1 MTMKSFMKKNRAFS
15 AYVIIAL
22 IVALSGIFFGRGNEL
37 FYMLLA
43 QYLLLPVAGFIC
55 SVCSAKKGTAFGLLS
70 PVIFTLIAT
79 LLPFIVFSS
88 TDIVF
93 LIFSGVPCA
102 AGLILGFIGHLISR
116 LRKTSAE
123 EKKQARQEKLAKM
136 EEDRTEAEEFSVEAE
151 DVNASEANAP
161 EAEEVEEAEEPVTE
175 AEE

>member
-1 MTMKSFMKKNRAFS
+1 MKSFMKKNRAFS

-55 SVCSAKKGTAFGLLS
+55 SVCAAKKGTAFGLLS

-79 LLPFIVFSS
+79 ALPFLVFSS

-93 LIFSGVPCA
+93 FIFSAVPCA
-102 AGLILGFIGHLISR
+102 AGLILGFIGYIISKS
-116 LRKTSAE
+116 RKASAD
-123 EKKQARQEKLAKM
+123 EKKEIKEERLKEM
-136 EEDRTEAEEFSVEAE
+136 EEACAENEDFSVEAE
-151 DVNASEANAP
+151 DVNSSSAN
-161 EAEEVEEAEEPVTE
+161 VTE
-175 AEE
+175 EEEDDTTPETEE